1 MPPKKKDGGGKKGK
15 KSEKN
20 KGEKQPQLTA
30 REAVLA
36 FQ

>member
-1 MPPKKKDGGGKKGK
+1 MPPKKKEGGGKKKK
-15 KSEKN
+15 KSEK
-20 KGEKQPQLTA
+20 KGDKQPQLTA

>member
-1 MPPKKKDGGGKKGK
+1 MPPKKKGGGGKKEK
-15 KSEKN
+15 KPGKN
-20 KGEKQPQLTA
+20 KGDKQPQLTV